1 MPFDCFLNAYNA
13 NRYSSISLTERGV
26 FDFLETLVYQLTS
39 LEEIY
44 IYQKIPVFPPGQK
57 RKRREKKRIGKISFR
72 TKYPLSLF
80 LSPSSSFFLSSFFL
94 FQYHLSNFLHKR
106 EDSEETERG
115 ISRRRRRRRGR
126 PKKWTEE
133 VEEDVNVSCSAP
145 RNGSMILASR
155 GVWAA
160 RRTSIVGPSPLKERR
175 KGRSRGPGGG
185 GGGSRGGGGSGGR
198 PGASHGARRESRREE
213 VSILRDTPRARSAR
227 AHTGWLNNFIARKIS
242 FHVVVSFISRF
253 SIIIIE

>member
-39 LEEIY
+39 LEKT
-44 IYQKIPVFPPGQK
+44 YQNPRFSSPLKK
-57 RKRREKKRIGKISFR
+57 EKKMGKNFVSNGV
-72 TKYPLSLF
+72 
-80 LSPSSSFFLSSFFL
+80 PSLSSFFFFFFFSISPL
-94 FQYHLSNFLHKR
+94 QVFTLEERRLGRDR
-106 EDSEETERG
+106 ERNIEEEG
-115 ISRRRRRRRGR
+115 A
-126 PKKWTEE
+126 KKWTEE

-175 KGRSRGPGGG
+175 KGRSQGPEGG
-185 GGGSRGGGGSGGR
+185 GGGSRGGGGAGGGR
-198 PGASHGARRESRREE
+198 GPHTGPGVSPDARRSQSYGIRRE
-213 VSILRDTPRARSAR
+213 LGPR
-227 AHTGWLNNFIARKIS
+227 AHTHR
-242 FHVVVSFISRF
+242 VVK
-253 SIIIIE
+253 

>member
-39 LEEIY
+39 LEKT
-44 IYQKIPVFPPGQK
+44 YQNPRFSSPL
-57 RKRREKKRIGKISFR
+57 KKKKEMGKNFVSNGV
-72 TKYPLSLF
+72 PSLF
-80 LSPSSSFFLSSFFL
+80 FFFSFFFSISPLQVFTL
-94 FQYHLSNFLHKR
+94 GERRLGRDR
-106 EDSEETERG
+106 ERNIEEEG
-115 ISRRRRRRRGR
+115 A
-126 PKKWTEE
+126 KKWTKE

-175 KGRSRGPGGG
+175 KGRSQGPEGG
-185 GGGSRGGGGSGGR
+185 GGGSRGGGGAGEGR
-198 PGASHGARRESRREE
+198 GPHTGPGVSPDARRSQSYGIRRE
-213 VSILRDTPRARSAR
+213 LGPR
-227 AHTGWLNNFIARKIS
+227 AHTHR
-242 FHVVVSFISRF
+242 VVK
-253 SIIIIE
+253 

>member
-1 MPFDCFLNAYNA
+1 MKNFPRERERERERGEEKRGGISLPFDCFLNAYNA

-26 FDFLETLVYQLTS
+26 FDFLETLVYQLTF

-57 RKRREKKRIGKISFR
+57 RKRRGKKKNRKNFVSNQV
-72 TKYPLSLF
+72 PSLSLS

-94 FQYHLSNFLHKR
+94 FRYHLSKFLHFTQER
-106 EDSEETERG
+106 RLGRDRERG

-175 KGRSRGPGGG
+175 KGRSRGPGEG
-185 GGGSRGGGGSGGR
+185 GGGSRGGGGCGGW
-198 PGASHGARRESRREE
+198 PGASLGARRESRREV
-213 VSILRDTPRARSAR
+213 VSILRDTPRAR
-227 AHTGWLNNFIARKIS
+227 
-242 FHVVVSFISRF
+242 
-253 SIIIIE
+253 

>member
-39 LEEIY
+39 LQET
-44 IYQKIPVFPPGQK
+44 YQNPRFSSRAKK
-57 RKRREKKRIGKISFR
+57 KKKKKWEKFRFERSTLLSFFFNI
-72 TKYPLSLF
+72 T
-80 LSPSSSFFLSSFFL
+80 SPSF
-94 FQYHLSNFLHKR
+94 YTWTEKR
-106 EDSEETERG
+106 LGRDRERNIVEKEEEKEEEA
-115 ISRRRRRRRGR
+115 
-126 PKKWTEE
+126 KKWTEE

-175 KGRSRGPGGG
+175 KGRSRGPEGG

-227 AHTGWLNNFIARKIS
+227 AHTGWLNNFVARKTVRVFSFICIS
-242 FHVVVSFISRF
+242 FLDHHRRA
-253 SIIIIE
+253 